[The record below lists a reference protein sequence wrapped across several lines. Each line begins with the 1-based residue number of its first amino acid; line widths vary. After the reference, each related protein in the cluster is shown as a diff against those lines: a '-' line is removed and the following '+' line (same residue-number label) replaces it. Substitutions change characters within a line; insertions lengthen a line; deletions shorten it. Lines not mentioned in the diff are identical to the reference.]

1 MRIFTVKLSPG
12 RAVLCSDLVS
22 IEIDRLLIEFGK
34 FDNRLPAAF
43 DRLPIEIDRLPP
55 PSSETRFFIFIF
67 LIALHKKHM
76 LFQKAVEG
84 GPFQ

>member
-55 PSSETRFFIFIF
+55 PSTETRFLYSFF
-67 LIALHKKHM
+67 K
-76 LFQKAVEG
+76 
-84 GPFQ
+84 